1 MKKTLTPKQKQRA
14 LDALQIEEYIA
25 TNCSGQRPGRR
36 DRQSRKLIQNFL
48 FTTLLLRA
56 AGIEADGN
64 DTAGKVKIAI
74 AKLTK
79 NKRGAPCAA
88 APSLDLTVSA
98 PRVQETPQSRP
109 C

>member
-1 MKKTLTPKQKQRA
+1 MKKTLTPEQKQRA

-25 TNCSGQRPGRR
+25 TNCSGRRPGRR
-36 DRQSRKLIQNFL
+36 DRQTRKLLQCAL
-48 FTTLLLRA
+48 CAALLLPT

-79 NKRGAPCAA
+79 NKGGAP
-88 APSLDLTVSA
+88 
-98 PRVQETPQSRP
+98 
-109 C
+109 

>member
-1 MKKTLTPKQKQRA
+1 MKKTLTPEQKQRE

-25 TNCSGQRPGRR
+25 TNCSGRRPGRR
-36 DRQSRKLIQNFL
+36 DRQTRNLLQGAL
-48 FTTLLLRA
+48 CTALLLRA

-79 NKRGAPCAA
+79 AKGGIP
-88 APSLDLTVSA
+88 
-98 PRVQETPQSRP
+98 
-109 C
+109 

>member
-1 MKKTLTPKQKQRA
+1 MKKTLSPEPEQRA

-25 TNCSGQRPGRR
+25 TNCSGRRPRRR

-48 FTTLLLRA
+48 FTALLLRA

-64 DTAGKVKIAI
+64 DTIGEVRVAI

-79 NKRGAPCAA
+79 KQGRGA
-88 APSLDLTVSA
+88 VSSDSIA
-98 PRVQETPQSRP
+98 
-109 C
+109 